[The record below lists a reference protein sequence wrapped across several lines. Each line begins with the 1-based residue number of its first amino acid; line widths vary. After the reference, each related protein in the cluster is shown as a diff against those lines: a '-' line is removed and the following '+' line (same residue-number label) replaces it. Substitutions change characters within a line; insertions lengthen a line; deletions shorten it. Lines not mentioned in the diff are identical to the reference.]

1 MMNPQPP
8 AVACGQPGPANIPQQ
23 GYPQAPVVAYGQP
36 YPQQGYPQAPVVA
49 CGQPGPA
56 NIPQQGYPQA
66 PVPYYPYPGYP
77 PQGAYAH
84 PQQGGHPQGWPV
96 PAGQAPPMQPGR
108 VQVMP
113 SQVLRTSM
121 MMQCPCGYYGPSRIL
136 HKPGLV
142 TFGAACCCLAV
153 FWPCSWLPFVV
164 EDCQDVEHHCSSC
177 GRIMATKA
185 PL

>member
-8 AVACGQPGPANIPQQ
+8 AVVIVSQQ

-36 YPQQGYPQAPVVA
+36 GY
-49 CGQPGPA
+49 
-56 NIPQQGYPQA
+56 IPQQGYPQA
-66 PVPYYPYPGYP
+66 PVAYPPYPGYP

-84 PQQGGHPQGWPV
+84 SQHPQGWPV
-96 PAGQAPPMQPGR
+96 PAGQAPPMQSGV

-121 MMQCPCGYYGPSRIL
+121 MMRCPCGYYGPSRIQ

-153 FWPCSWLPFVV
+153 FWPCSWVPFVV
-164 EDCQDVEHHCSSC
+164 EECQDVEHLCSSC